1 MNELFISDD
10 AKDDLRESAEYY
22 ERKQT
27 KLGHDFL
34 DKVEEALKRIE
45 ENPKQFAV
53 IYKEVRRALVGRFP
67 HQILFIIKSFKIIVF
82 SVFHTSRNPEIWKER
97 ADDEMINKDK
107 T

>member
-45 ENPKQFAV
+45 ENPKQFFCN
-53 IYKEVRRALVGRFP
+53 I
-67 HQILFIIKSFKIIVF
+67 
-82 SVFHTSRNPEIWKER
+82 
-97 ADDEMINKDK
+97 
-107 T
+107 